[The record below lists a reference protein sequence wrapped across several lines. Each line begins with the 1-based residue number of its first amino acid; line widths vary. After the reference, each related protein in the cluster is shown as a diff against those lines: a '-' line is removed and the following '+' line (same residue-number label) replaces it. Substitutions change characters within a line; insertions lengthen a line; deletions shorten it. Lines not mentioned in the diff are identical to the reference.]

1 MGRSYLEGGRD
12 AGADLG
18 YPLVAV
24 CIDKDKNSQNALKWA
39 IDSLVQKGQTI
50 VLVHVNTKGT
60 SGGVEDAAGFKQPTD
75 PHMKDLFVPFR
86 CFCTRKDINCKDVV
100 LDEHDVAKSIIEFSA
115 QAAVEKLV
123 LGATT
128 RGGFVRFKADI
139 PTTISKGAPDFCSV
153 YIVNKG
159 KVSSQRNSTRAAPRV
174 SPLRSQ
180 IQSSQI
186 AATLK
191 PEPPQSH
198 RWSSSSRGH
207 EHGETPRVDNFRSP
221 FARGGPA
228 NTRKSYA
235 DLSHMSMPDSADISF
250 VSSTGRRSVDHHPA
264 IPPRMSNGSVD
275 SYDHSFEMSRT
286 PSKWGGDSFGGMDHT
301 TFSQSSSSSFCS
313 LGMQDDVEAEMKRL
327 RLELKQTMD
336 MYSTACKEALTAKQK
351 AMELQRWKMEEEQKT
366 QDSRITEDSA
376 MAMIEREKARAKAAM
391 EAAEASQRIAEMEV
405 QKRISAEKKLL
416 KEAEERKNRGG
427 SGMSHEARYRR
438 YSIEEIEQ
446 ATDNFNDARKVGEG
460 GYGPVY
466 KGFLDHTQVAI
477 KDRPD
482 LGAVVL
488 PELNRLRALGEDNM
502 QYCGAIIRGGGGG
515 GGMHSS
521 SPFHS
526 NISRSHAEM
535 MIDSQYPR
543 SVFSSRA
550 GDSPMPP
557 RRSNA

>member
-1 MGRSYLEGGRD
+1 MS
-12 AGADLG
+12 
-18 YPLVAV
+18 VAL
-24 CIDKDKNSQNALKWA
+24 Q
-39 IDSLVQKGQTI
+39 
-50 VLVHVNTKGT
+50 
-60 SGGVEDAAGFKQPTD
+60 
-75 PHMKDLFVPFR
+75 
-86 CFCTRKDINCKDVV
+86 INCKDVV

-313 LGMQDDVEAEMKRL
+313 LGMVSTLYSLGRL
-327 RLELKQTMD
+327 R
-336 MYSTACKEALTAKQK
+336 
-351 AMELQRWKMEEEQKT
+351 
-366 QDSRITEDSA
+366 
-376 MAMIEREKARAKAAM
+376 
-391 EAAEASQRIAEMEV
+391 
-405 QKRISAEKKLL
+405 
-416 KEAEERKNRGG
+416 
-427 SGMSHEARYRR
+427 
-438 YSIEEIEQ
+438 
-446 ATDNFNDARKVGEG
+446 
-460 GYGPVY
+460 
-466 KGFLDHTQVAI
+466 
-477 KDRPD
+477 
-482 LGAVVL
+482 
-488 PELNRLRALGEDNM
+488 
-502 QYCGAIIRGGGGG
+502 
-515 GGMHSS
+515 
-521 SPFHS
+521 SPFLAS
-526 NISRSHAEM
+526 ILNS
-535 MIDSQYPR
+535 
-543 SVFSSRA
+543 
-550 GDSPMPP
+550 
-557 RRSNA
+557 